1 LCKLRKLNRK
11 PFRIEYILAIYKL
24 AWGITRV
31 FFEGNAFFHD
41 HEKLTQRCKA
51 HRGNILEKLH
61 FKIMTRYKKRAE
73 NLISALFLMIAFGIA
88 C

>member
-1 LCKLRKLNRK
+1 L
-11 PFRIEYILAIYKL
+11 YTLAIYKL

-41 HEKLTQRCKA
+41 HEKLTQRYKD
-51 HRGNILEKLH
+51 RRVNILEKLH

-73 NLISALFLMIAFGIA
+73 NLLSALFFSNTNGIA
-88 C
+88 Y